1 MYHAVF
7 GFILLICMASIGRA
21 ASTTVPPKPTS
32 VSADDRESLKV
43 LKKGVIKFVS
53 NEQTE
58 GHDVVAKTLLFSN
71 DGRLLT
77 VGTSLF
83 HRGGADGNE
92 TLIDGYKYS
101 VFDVSDS
108 ANPVLVG
115 NYTVKYFDK
124 NKQYSADGQTLTSVD
139 FNGHLRIENPGNYT
153 AAPRLLATLQ
163 APQVTP
169 SSFAISKDGRYMA
182 VGSKQGALYIYD
194 LKQVD
199 RPQRVSQTNTSM
211 PINSIALSEDQ
222 KWGVMLGVTGQFKIY
237 NLTDLEVPSEVAHTV
252 YSNSTQ
258 QLINGFLLDTDFKWL
273 VIQGYGFSSSD
284 EKVMLIYDLEQPAS
298 PQLLFDS
305 YADSG
310 VVVSTFDIS
319 PDRKLIAAVVS
330 EITEAKVEI
339 WPSVVL
345 LNVTNPK
352 LPTEVN
358 RLDDKWY
365 TNVAFNPVKA
375 MLAAM
380 DSEEQV
386 TLYQYDD
393 FSDDSSDASTS
404 VQSKS
409 IVMSAILFVLSL
421 VNLSF

>member
-7 GFILLICMASIGRA
+7 GFILLICMTSIGRA
-21 ASTTVPPKPTS
+21 ASTTVPVEPTS
-32 VSADDRESLKV
+32 VSADDREPFKV
-43 LKKGVIKFVS
+43 LKKGVIKFAS

-58 GHDVVAKTLLFSN
+58 GHDLVAKTLLFSN

-83 HRGGADGNE
+83 HWEDADE
-92 TLIDGYKYS
+92 SVIKIDGYRYS

-108 ANPVLVG
+108 AHPVLVG

-124 NKQYSADGQTLTSVD
+124 NKQYSADGQSLVSVD
-139 FNGHLRIENPGNYT
+139 FDNHLRIENPGDHT

-163 APQVTP
+163 APQVMP
-169 SSFAISKDGRYMA
+169 SSFAISKDGRFMA
-182 VGSKQGALYIYD
+182 VGGKQGALHIYD

-199 RPQRVSQTNTSM
+199 KPERVSQTDTGM

-237 NLTDLEVPSEVAHTV
+237 NLTDLKAPSEVAHTV

-258 QLINGFLLDTDFKWL
+258 KLINGFLLDTGFKWL
-273 VIQGYGFSSSD
+273 AIQGYDFSSSD

-330 EITEAKVEI
+330 EITEAKVENQS
-339 WPSVVL
+339 SVVL
-345 LNVTNPK
+345 LNATNPK

-358 RLDDKWY
+358 RIDNKWF
-365 TNVAFNPVKA
+365 TNVAFNPVKP
-375 MLAAM
+375 MLATM
-380 DSEEQV
+380 DSDKQV
-386 TLYQYDD
+386 SLYEYGDL
-393 FSDDSSDASTS
+393 SGDSSDASTS

-409 IVMSAILFVLSL
+409 IVMSTILFALSF
-421 VNLSF
+421 VNLNF